1 MQYIIMFLIV
11 LGMAL
16 VDFVTGIIKGIVK
29 DGKPDSRK
37 MRIGGLHKL
46 SELIVMGTAIGLKIG
61 LEQLSAYHVED
72 PHLVVIACTFTVG
85 SVFGYILLMETI
97 SILENYSEINPDTE
111 WAKKY
116 LKTLKKY
123 ETEGEENGKETDS

>member
-11 LGMAL
+11 LGVAL
-16 VDFVTGIIKGIVK
+16 VDFITGIIKGIVK

-61 LEQLSAYHVED
+61 LERLSVYHVDD
-72 PHLVVIACTFTVG
+72 PRLVVVACTFTVG
-85 SVFGYILLMETI
+85 SVFGYILLMEII

-116 LKTLKKY
+116 LKALKK
-123 ETEGEENGKETDS
+123 EADENVEKTDT

>member
-16 VDFVTGIIKGIVK
+16 VDFITGIIKGIVK

-72 PHLVVIACTFTVG
+72 PHLVTIACTFTVG

-97 SILENYSEINPDTE
+97 SILENYSEINPDTG

-116 LKTLKKY
+116 LKVLKK
-123 ETEGEENGKETDS
+123 ESEDSEKTDT

>member
-11 LGMAL
+11 LGVAL
-16 VDFVTGIIKGIVK
+16 VDFITGIIKGIVK

-72 PHLVVIACTFTVG
+72 PHLVVIAGTFTVG

-97 SILENYSEINPDTE
+97 SILENYAEINPDTG

-116 LKTLKKY
+116 LKVLKK
-123 ETEGEENGKETDS
+123 EGEDSEKTDT